1 MTMLRAVRVAP
12 MQHQRP
18 RAAAAAVAR
27 QTAAV
32 SPLVARSMVVRKVSP
47 RRKTSINAGPSS
59 AAVAAARAAS
69 RVPVWLIPDI
79 SQLDTTAAAAAWAV
93 AQEIPLPNLFARA
106 GAEIGLAFLIAGLG
120 VKLLGK
126 LAVESMKVSRFFDK
140 EERLN

>member
-1 MTMLRAVRVAP
+1 
-12 MQHQRP
+12 
-18 RAAAAAVAR
+18 
-27 QTAAV
+27 
-32 SPLVARSMVVRKVSP
+32 MVVRKVSP
-47 RRKTSINAGPSS
+47 RKTSINAGPSS